1 MTINYLDG
9 YSLSVVNERIRSLK
23 LIIRKIILKEN
34 VYIPIQDKLYDE
46 TKFKE
51 NISIN
56 ESYMNVDKYL
66 GLVETFEDERT
77 IYLKKQQYT
86 RMLQNIMFQKIYLE
100 LKDKPRL
107 LSSIHQIKYHPIKL
121 RRNINQKKYLI

>member
-1 MTINYLDG
+1 MYM
-9 YSLSVVNERIRSLK
+9 S
-23 LIIRKIILKEN
+23 
-34 VYIPIQDKLYDE
+34 IQGELYDE

-86 RMLQNIMFQKIYLE
+86 
-100 LKDKPRL
+100 
-107 LSSIHQIKYHPIKL
+107 SASKYYVSENLFGIEG
-121 RRNINQKKYLI
+121 